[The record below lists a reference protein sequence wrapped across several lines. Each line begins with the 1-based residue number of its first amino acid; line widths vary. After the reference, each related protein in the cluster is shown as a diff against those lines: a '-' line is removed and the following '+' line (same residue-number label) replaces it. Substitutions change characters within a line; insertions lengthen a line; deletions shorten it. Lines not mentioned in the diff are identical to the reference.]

1 MLQHVDEYSSIIHPD
16 LFDDFLI
23 ESKGSFGGLGIVI
36 GIRDEKL
43 TIISP
48 IEGTPADKIGVKA
61 NDKISRIEDFD
72 TEGFTLEQ
80 AIKLLRGEKGTPIT
94 IFVERENVPE
104 LIEFNIVRDIIKIK
118 SIESKSLKNNILYIK
133 INSFKSNTYEEFIS
147 SLDSLRQKGINSLI
161 LDLRAVSYTQL
172 TLPTIYSV

>member
-94 IFVERENVPE
+94 IFVEREKCSRIDRVQYCKRYN
-104 LIEFNIVRDIIKIK
+104 
-118 SIESKSLKNNILYIK
+118 
-133 INSFKSNTYEEFIS
+133 
-147 SLDSLRQKGINSLI
+147 
-161 LDLRAVSYTQL
+161 
-172 TLPTIYSV
+172 